1 MGIFQK
7 LSTVLK
13 SNIND
18 LIARAENPEKML
30 NQIILD
36 MRDQLAKA
44 KREVAAAIADE
55 RKLRAQLDDEVKQ
68 TRDWEH
74 RAMLAVKEGRDDLA
88 KQALIRQQ
96 EHAQRAATIDQ
107 TWTAQAQET
116 EKLKGS
122 LRQLNDKIEEAKR
135 KRNLLIA
142 KQKRAQAQKRIHE
155 TMSGLSDTS
164 AFEAFN
170 RMAEKIEES
179 ERRTVAQVEVNE
191 AALQDSEYLYME
203 GYLVTSDSARGAA
216 IHTRKLAQQ
225 HGVKTAISLSDPGM
239 VEFFSEGLREMIGEQ
254 VDLLFCNEDEAL
266 AWTGT
271 SSVALA
277 AEALKQDAASFA
289 ITLGGDGALV
299 YDGQQLIEIAP
310 HPVQAIDTNGA
321 GDMFAGAFLYAISH
335 GHDFASAGLLAC
347 RSAAELVCQYGPR
360 LPADTHSSLL
370 SEVLKG

>member
-191 AALQDSEYLYME
+191 ALTGDTLEQDFLRLET
-203 GYLVTSDSARGAA
+203 GHGDTDVDGR
-216 IHTRKLAQQ
+216 LA
-225 HGVKTAISLSDPGM
+225 
-239 VEFFSEGLREMIGEQ
+239 
-254 VDLLFCNEDEAL
+254 
-266 AWTGT
+266 
-271 SSVALA
+271 
-277 AEALKQDAASFA
+277 ALKQEMGLIAAPDAEKPKA
-289 ITLGGDGALV
+289 ITSGDDDEADEEGVEAVAEPKTEGPPVADAVLLEEFEQLGKNK
-299 YDGQQLIEIAP
+299 IE
-310 HPVQAIDTNGA
+310 
-321 GDMFAGAFLYAISH
+321 
-335 GHDFASAGLLAC
+335 
-347 RSAAELVCQYGPR
+347 E
-360 LPADTHSSLL
+360 
-370 SEVLKG
+370 

>member
-7 LSTVLK
+7 LSTLLK

-55 RKLRAQLDDEVKQ
+55 RKLRAQLDDEIKQ

-96 EHAQRAATIDQ
+96 EHAQRAATIEQ
-107 TWTAQAQET
+107 TWSAQAQET

-179 ERRTVAQVEVNE
+179 ERRSLAQAEVNE
-191 AALQDSEYLYME
+191 ALSGDTLEQDFLRLEA
-203 GYLVTSDSARGAA
+203 GY
-216 IHTRKLAQQ
+216 
-225 HGVKTAISLSDPGM
+225 
-239 VEFFSEGLREMIGEQ
+239 GETD
-254 VDLLFCNEDEAL
+254 VDDRLL
-266 AWTGT
+266 
-271 SSVALA
+271 
-277 AEALKQDAASFA
+277 ALKQEMGLIAAPEAEKPKALKAGEEEEVAEEMDEGVEAEAEPEEAEPPVADAVLLEEFE
-289 ITLGGDGALV
+289 
-299 YDGQQLIEIAP
+299 QLEKKKE
-310 HPVQAIDTNGA
+310 
-321 GDMFAGAFLYAISH
+321 
-335 GHDFASAGLLAC
+335 
-347 RSAAELVCQYGPR
+347 AE
-360 LPADTHSSLL
+360 
-370 SEVLKG
+370 E

>member
-1 MGIFQK
+1 MGIFSK
-7 LSTVLK
+7 FSTLLK

-55 RKLRAQLDDEVKQ
+55 RKLRAQLDDEIKQ

-96 EHAQRAATIDQ
+96 EHAQRATTLDQ

-142 KQKRAQAQKRIHE
+142 KQKRAQAQRRIHE

-179 ERRTVAQVEVNE
+179 ERRSVAHAEVAEVLSGDTLEQEFIQLESGGSDAGVEDRLLALKHEMGLIAAPASEKPKALSAGEEDEEGAEEPAVDAE
-191 AALQDSEYLYME
+191 AEAPAEAPVADAVLLEEFEQLEKKDSEE
-203 GYLVTSDSARGAA
+203 
-216 IHTRKLAQQ
+216 
-225 HGVKTAISLSDPGM
+225 
-239 VEFFSEGLREMIGEQ
+239 
-254 VDLLFCNEDEAL
+254 
-266 AWTGT
+266 
-271 SSVALA
+271 
-277 AEALKQDAASFA
+277 
-289 ITLGGDGALV
+289 
-299 YDGQQLIEIAP
+299 
-310 HPVQAIDTNGA
+310 
-321 GDMFAGAFLYAISH
+321 
-335 GHDFASAGLLAC
+335 
-347 RSAAELVCQYGPR
+347 
-360 LPADTHSSLL
+360 
-370 SEVLKG
+370 

>member
-18 LIARAENPEKML
+18 LIARSENPEKML

-55 RKLRAQLDDEVKQ
+55 RKLRAQLDDEAKQ

-96 EHAQRAATIDQ
+96 EHAQRAGALEQ
-107 TWTAQAQET
+107 TWAAQAQET
-116 EKLKGS
+116 EKLKAS

-142 KQKRAQAQKRIHE
+142 KQKRAQAQRRIHE

-170 RMAEKIEES
+170 RMAEKIEDA
-179 ERRTVAQVEVNE
+179 ERRT
-191 AALQDSEYLYME
+191 
-203 GYLVTSDSARGAA
+203 
-216 IHTRKLAQQ
+216 LAQAE
-225 HGVKTAISLSDPGM
+225 VT
-239 VEFFSEGLREMIGEQ
+239 
-254 VDLLFCNEDEAL
+254 EAL
-266 AWTGT
+266 AGDTLEKEFLRLESGYGD
-271 SSVALA
+271 VDVEDRLL
-277 AEALKQDAASFA
+277 ALKQEMGLIAAPA
-289 ITLGGDGALV
+289 AREPKAL
-299 YDGQQLIEIAP
+299 
-310 HPVQAIDTNGA
+310 GA
-321 GDMFAGAFLYAISH
+321 GTGEEEEEED
-335 GHDFASAGLLAC
+335 HDEEAPEVRPKENDAPVADAVLL
-347 RSAAELVCQYGPR
+347 EEFHR
-360 LPADTHSSLL
+360 LERESSK
-370 SEVLKG
+370 E

>member
-107 TWTAQAQET
+107 TWTAQAQAAQ
-116 EKLKGS
+116 
-122 LRQLNDKIEEAKR
+122 RQD
-135 KRNLLIA
+135 
-142 KQKRAQAQKRIHE
+142 
-155 TMSGLSDTS
+155 
-164 AFEAFN
+164 
-170 RMAEKIEES
+170 
-179 ERRTVAQVEVNE
+179 
-191 AALQDSEYLYME
+191 
-203 GYLVTSDSARGAA
+203 RG
-216 IHTRKLAQQ
+216 
-225 HGVKTAISLSDPGM
+225 
-239 VEFFSEGLREMIGEQ
+239 GE
-254 VDLLFCNEDEAL
+254 
-266 AWTGT
+266 
-271 SSVALA
+271 
-277 AEALKQDAASFA
+277 AEA
-289 ITLGGDGALV
+289 
-299 YDGQQLIEIAP
+299 
-310 HPVQAIDTNGA
+310 
-321 GDMFAGAFLYAISH
+321 
-335 GHDFASAGLLAC
+335 
-347 RSAAELVCQYGPR
+347 
-360 LPADTHSSLL
+360 
-370 SEVLKG
+370 

>member
-7 LSTVLK
+7 LSTLLK

-18 LIARAENPEKML
+18 LIVKAENPEKML

-55 RKLRAQLDDEVKQ
+55 RKLRAQLDDEIKQ

-88 KQALIRQQ
+88 KQALMRQQ
-96 EHAQRAATIDQ
+96 EHAQRAAATDQ
-107 TWTAQAQET
+107 TWSAQAQET

-142 KQKRAQAQKRIHE
+142 KQKRAQAQRRIHE

-179 ERRTVAQVEVNE
+179 ERRSLAHAEV
-191 AALQDSEYLYME
+191 
-203 GYLVTSDSARGAA
+203 T
-216 IHTRKLAQQ
+216 
-225 HGVKTAISLSDPGM
+225 
-239 VEFFSEGLREMIGEQ
+239 
-254 VDLLFCNEDEAL
+254 EAL
-266 AWTGT
+266 TGDT
-271 SSVALA
+271 LEQDFLRLESGHGDVDVDDRLLALKQEMGVIAGPA
-277 AEALKQDAASFA
+277 AEAPKALTSGEEEEEGGVEAKAEPAEDPAPVADAVLLEEFE
-289 ITLGGDGALV
+289 
-299 YDGQQLIEIAP
+299 QLEKK
-310 HPVQAIDTNGA
+310 
-321 GDMFAGAFLYAISH
+321 
-335 GHDFASAGLLAC
+335 
-347 RSAAELVCQYGPR
+347 
-360 LPADTHSSLL
+360 
-370 SEVLKG
+370 EVEE

>member
-1 MGIFQK
+1 MGIFSK
-7 LSTVLK
+7 FSTLLK

-55 RKLRAQLDDEVKQ
+55 RKLRAQLDDEIKQ

-96 EHAQRAATIDQ
+96 EHAQRAATLEQ

-142 KQKRAQAQKRIHE
+142 KQKRAQAQRRIHE

-179 ERRTVAQVEVNE
+179 ERR
-191 AALQDSEYLYME
+191 
-203 GYLVTSDSARGAA
+203 
-216 IHTRKLAQQ
+216 
-225 HGVKTAISLSDPGM
+225 
-239 VEFFSEGLREMIGEQ
+239 
-254 VDLLFCNEDEAL
+254 
-266 AWTGT
+266 
-271 SSVALA
+271 SVAHA
-277 AEALKQDAASFA
+277 EVAEALSGD
-289 ITLGGDGALV
+289 TLENEFIQLESGGGDTGVEDRLLALKHEM
-299 YDGQQLIEIAP
+299 GLIAAP
-310 HPVQAIDTNGA
+310 ASEKPKALSA
-321 GDMFAGAFLYAISH
+321 GEDEEEAEEEAGVEAEAE
-335 GHDFASAGLLAC
+335 ASAEAPVADAVLLEEFEQLGKKD
-347 RSAAELVCQYGPR
+347 SGQ
-360 LPADTHSSLL
+360 
-370 SEVLKG
+370 

>member
-7 LSTVLK
+7 FSTLLK

-55 RKLRAQLDDEVKQ
+55 RKLRAQLDDEIKQ

-96 EHAQRAATIDQ
+96 EHAQRAAALEQ
-107 TWTAQAQET
+107 TWSAQAQET
-116 EKLKGS
+116 ENLKGS

-142 KQKRAQAQKRIHE
+142 KQKRAQAQRRIHE

-179 ERRTVAQVEVNE
+179 ERR
-191 AALQDSEYLYME
+191 S
-203 GYLVTSDSARGAA
+203 
-216 IHTRKLAQQ
+216 LAQAE
-225 HGVKTAISLSDPGM
+225 V
-239 VEFFSEGLREMIGEQ
+239 
-254 VDLLFCNEDEAL
+254 
-266 AWTGT
+266 
-271 SSVALA
+271 
-277 AEALKQDAASFA
+277 AEALSGD
-289 ITLGGDGALV
+289 TLEHEFMRLEAGGGDADV
-299 YDGQQLIEIAP
+299 EDR
-310 HPVQAIDTNGA
+310 
-321 GDMFAGAFLYAISH
+321 
-335 GHDFASAGLLAC
+335 LLALK
-347 RSAAELVCQYGPR
+347 AEMGLIAGPSSEKPKA
-360 LPADTHSSLL
+360 LTPGEDEEEEEGSVEAEAQENGDAPVADAVLL
-370 SEVLKG
+370 EEFEQLEKKDPEE